1 MSMQVTHL
9 DCHFRFAFGFSTLT
23 LAFELDSLVR
33 VSRRDREIR
42 LQRKITK

>member
-9 DCHFRFAFGFSTLT
+9 DCHVCFALRFATFA
-23 LAFELDSLVR
+23 LALELDSLVR

-42 LQRKITK
+42 LQRNIIK